1 MFQSRNDN
9 EVVSYSGNYTTWGEA
24 ESESKGYDQKNI
36 FEKNLFA
43 LEQILAGNKKC
54 EKDTILFD
62 DYQYSFPTI
71 LGLNF
76 ALNQEDNPISV
87 LDYGGGFASSYF
99 RNYKVLKNFQL
110 NWAVVEQDHIVEVGT
125 QKFKDINQ
133 ISFLTNAQLHE
144 SVDKFNFDIVLLGS
158 SIQFFANPAKIL
170 KSFYSQN
177 LNSIVVEQTPFV
189 KHGPSRI
196 TIQNVKEP
204 VYDASYPA
212 WHFNEIEF
220 RSWIPPHFETE
231 YRMVNPHVSNTCLG
245 FTSYLIDIVF
255 VRNNP

>member
-24 ESESKGYDQKNI
+24 EAESKGYDQKNI

-71 LGLNF
+71 LGINF
-76 ALNQEDNPISV
+76 ALKQDGNTISV

-99 RNYKVLKNFQL
+99 RNYKILKQFKL
-110 NWAVVEQDHIVEVGT
+110 NWTVVEQDHIVEIAN
-125 QKFKDINQ
+125 QKFQGINQ
-133 ISFLTNAQLHE
+133 ISFLTNTQLQEH
-144 SVDKFNFDIVLLGS
+144 VDKFNFNLVLLGS
-158 SIQFFANPAKIL
+158 SIQFFANPSKIL
-170 KSFYSQN
+170 KSLSSQN
-177 LNSIVVEQTPFV
+177 LKSIVVEQTPFV